1 MQGELGE
8 TGNSTIWGDAPVYSR
23 NWGGLEMGSLGM
35 ALSVIVVGGGESLAG
50 VQGDRQGL
58 EYSHRAAGR
67 LSGNALP
74 VRLELDPFPSSSC
87 SLGRTQGFVWRGG
100 KSFCGQL
107 LPWF

>member
-35 ALSVIVVGGGESLAG
+35 ALSVIVVGGCESLAG

-58 EYSHRAAGR
+58 E
-67 LSGNALP
+67 
-74 VRLELDPFPSSSC
+74 
-87 SLGRTQGFVWRGG
+87 
-100 KSFCGQL
+100 
-107 LPWF
+107 